1 MKCEEVYQWLQAY
14 LDTEVT
20 AEEERM
26 VEKHIR
32 GCIPCRKKLLELAET
47 VNRIT
52 ESEKLTPRQDF
63 TRRLWERLEQEKKMS
78 GGDLA

>member
-32 GCIPCRKKLLELAET
+32 GCVHCRRRLVELSQTINQIQKAGQ
-47 VNRIT
+47 
-52 ESEKLTPRQDF
+52 LTPRQDF
-63 TRRLWERLEQEKKMS
+63 TKRLMERLEQEKRER
-78 GGDLA
+78 G

>member
-1 MKCEEVYQWLQAY
+1 MKCEEVYAWLQAY

-32 GCIPCRKKLLELAET
+32 ACIVCRRRLVELAQT
-47 VNRIT
+47 VNELRRADP
-52 ESEKLTPRQDF
+52 LTPRQDF
-63 TRRLWERLEQEKKMS
+63 TKRLMERLEQEKRER
-78 GGDLA
+78 G

>member
-32 GCIPCRKKLLELAET
+32 GCVQCRRRLVELAQT
-47 VNRIT
+47 VNQIQQA
-52 ESEKLTPRQDF
+52 SQLTPRQDF
-63 TRRLWERLEQEKKMS
+63 TKRLMERLEQEKRER
-78 GGDLA
+78 G

>member
-32 GCIPCRKKLLELAET
+32 GCVQCRRRLVELSQTINQIQRAGQ
-47 VNRIT
+47 
-52 ESEKLTPRQDF
+52 LTPRQDF
-63 TRRLWERLEQEKKMS
+63 TKRLMERLEQEKRER
-78 GGDLA
+78 G